1 MLSILLRRRAWRTSL
16 LVLVAACASAGAL
29 AAQTPEASV
38 PAACPGPAPYPF
50 DALRRPDVVVRL
62 MAEGEFPDEDAA
74 AARALV
80 ALIRETLS
88 ERAPV
93 SSLTR
98 IEVQGKVAASRVAM
112 RDLRGLMIGGRLVA
126 GAVQRKGDTVT
137 VEWTVLTSGT
147 RDRPAAAVRT
157 SARID
162 DISRVALAIAKAAL
176 SAGAMNAELGSAPPG
191 LGSVEAGD
199 AYSIGL
205 AEALSPTPAALGRAR
220 AALTRAIELAPAP
233 ANVWRWRSR
242 VEQLLVEWNRDP
254 SPTALARLQTGFV
267 SSATQ
272 AATLAPRS
280 SAAQLLLAD
289 AHLAAGSR
297 ALADAALNQ
306 AALLDGTSP
315 AVLRR
320 QATMSRIDGDDER
333 ALQLL
338 RDAVQRS
345 PRDGPLL
352 LELAVLARMRG
363 EAKLSCAA
371 LNAALKVDEELAAA
385 YALRALARAEN
396 GERRYGWIDAEVATR
411 LGHPEWGERA
421 AAVLDVRYGQRSQAP
436 LRLAPLGGVT
446 ARPTNY
452 LDALLLA
459 QAAVSLSSRGEFP
472 ETLML
477 SWPCTSLK
485 RGALIRDLR
494 MIGDG
499 TAPLCT
505 AAERPAVT
513 PRPARTRAS
522 AVSGRTGVSLGSGR

>member
-1 MLSILLRRRAWRTSL
+1 MRHRVWRAPLLAL
-16 LVLVAACASAGAL
+16 GAVLAFSGVL

-38 PAACPGPAPYPF
+38 PAKCPAPAPYPF
-50 DALRRPDVVVRL
+50 DALRPPDVVVRL
-62 MAEGEFPDEDAA
+62 MAEGEFPDADAA

-80 ALIRETLS
+80 ALIREMLY
-88 ERAPV
+88 ERGPV
-93 SSLTR
+93 TALTR
-98 IEVQGKVAASRVAM
+98 IEVQGKVAASLVAA
-112 RDLRGLMIGGRLVA
+112 RDLRNLMIGGRLLA
-126 GAVQRKGDTVT
+126 GVVQRNGDTVT
-137 VEWTVLTSGT
+137 VEWTVLTSGA
-147 RDRPAAAVRT
+147 RDRPPASVRS

-162 DISRVALAIAKAAL
+162 DIARVALTIAKAAL
-176 SAGAMNAELGSAPPG
+176 TAGTMNAELGSAPPG
-191 LGSVEAGD
+191 LGSVEAGTE
-199 AYSIGL
+199 YTIGL

-220 AALTRAIELAPAP
+220 ASLTRAIESAPAP

-254 SPTALARLQTGFV
+254 SPTAVSRLQTAFV
-267 SSATQ
+267 NSATQ

-280 SAAQLLLAD
+280 SSAKLTLAD

-297 ALADAALNQ
+297 ALAEAALNQ
-306 AALLDGTSP
+306 AVQLDGASP

-320 QATMSRIDGDDER
+320 QASLSRIDGDDAR

-338 RDAVQRS
+338 RDAVRRS

-352 LELAVLARMRG
+352 VELAVLARMRG

-385 YALRALARAEN
+385 YALRALTRAEN
-396 GERRYGWIDAEVATR
+396 GERRHGWIDAEVATR

-436 LRLAPLGGVT
+436 VRLAPLGGVT

-472 ETLML
+472 ESLML
-477 SWPCTSLK
+477 SWPCASLR
-485 RGALIRDLR
+485 RGTLIRDLR
-494 MIGDG
+494 TIGDG
-499 TAPLCT
+499 TAPACA
-505 AAERPAVT
+505 AAERPALT
-513 PRPARTRAS
+513 PRPARGRA
-522 AVSGRTGVSLGSGR
+522 TGVTRMQ